1 MLYAVLGAIAAIY
14 LLRRLQIRLRL
25 SRAKHPSLRGHAKLS
40 RRMARLVPFYEYPA
54 SELFRVDNAPAD
66 IAAARQQGFERLA
79 QYFRDSAPRTLALS
93 EQLEDGIPDVQF
105 TNAYRVPF
113 QFSRYVRQHMKTGLL
128 AQASSG
134 TRLQDLDGNW
144 SYDLTGA
151 YGVNLYGYDFYKD
164 CIDKGAEL
172 VKALGPVLGPYH
184 PVILDNVQRIKALSG
199 MDEVSFHMS
208 GTEAVMQAVRLAC
221 YHTDK
226 SRVVVFCGAYHGWW
240 DGVQPGPGNQRRV
253 NDVYTLNEMS
263 ENTLHV
269 LRTRKDIACV
279 LVNPLQALNPNGG
292 ANSDSL
298 LLASDRTADYDR
310 KAYTVWLQKLRQV
323 CTERHIVLIFDEV
336 FLGFRLARGGAQ
348 EYFGVAADMVTYGKT
363 LGGGLPV
370 GVVAGKRHLMQRFK
384 PHKPTAVCFAR
395 GTFNSHPYVMGAMNA
410 FLQAL
415 DEPAWKM
422 DFEAVD
428 ALWNTRAEHM
438 NEQLRL
444 ADLPLAVANMS
455 SIWTLLYTRPSR
467 YNWMLQYYLRAQ
479 GLTLAWI
486 GTGRFIFSHNYTD
499 SDFEAVM
506 ERIVAAGQ
514 AMQADG
520 WWWHDG
526 QLTNKEIKRRV
537 SRELLET
544 ALPWLRL
551 KDRTLRHGA
560 GHTPE

>member
-1 MLYAVLGAIAAIY
+1 MLYTVLGAIAAIY

-25 SRAKHPSLRGHAKLS
+25 SRAKHPSLRGHAKFS
-40 RRMARLVPFYEYPA
+40 RRMARLVPFYAYPD
-54 SELFRVDNAPAD
+54 SEIFRVDNAPANVVG
-66 IAAARQQGFERLA
+66 ARQQGFERLA
-79 QYFRDSAPRTLALS
+79 QTFRDTSPRTLALS
-93 EQLEDGIPDVQF
+93 EQLEDGLPDVQF

-113 QFSRYVRQHMKTGLL
+113 QFSKYVRQHLKTGALV
-128 AQASSG
+128 QASSG
-134 TRLQDLDGNW
+134 VRLQDLDGNW

-164 CIDKGAEL
+164 CIEKGAEL
-172 VKALGPVLGPYH
+172 VKELGPVLGPYH
-184 PVILDNVQRIKALSG
+184 PVILDNVQRITALSG

-221 YHTDK
+221 YHTDR
-226 SRVVVFCGAYHGWW
+226 SRVVVFCGTYHGWW

-263 ENTLHV
+263 DNTLHV

-323 CTERHIVLIFDEV
+323 CTERRIVLIFDEV

-384 PHKPTAVCFAR
+384 PNKPVAVCFAR
-395 GTFNSHPYVMGAMNA
+395 GTFNSHPYVLGAMNA
-410 FLQAL
+410 FLKAI

-428 ALWNTRAEHM
+428 SLWNRRAEHM
-438 NEQLRL
+438 NDRLRQ

-455 SIWTLLYTRPSR
+455 SIWTLMYTRPSR

-526 QLTNKEIKRRV
+526 QLTNKAIKRRV
-537 SRELLET
+537 SRELLDT
-544 ALPWLRL
+544 AMPWLRL
-551 KDRTLRHGA
+551 RDRA
-560 GHTPE
+560 